1 MAAEGTH
8 EPVLIHAGQH
18 YNASLDEFITSDLKM
33 PPPAHHLGVGS
44 GTHAYQVGET
54 MTRLEAVLDAKQYRA
69 LVVAGDV
76 NATLAG
82 AIVAAK
88 SGVTLAHL
96 EAGIRSY
103 DRSMPEEI
111 NRVLTDQLAEIC
123 LTPSHDANLNLKREG
138 IAESRI
144 HFVGNTMIDSL
155 DFHIEDAR
163 VRQVAAGYGLC
174 SRGYGVVTLHRPA
187 NVDSKPGLSKILN
200 TLGTISAQLPLLFP
214 VHPRT
219 LRQLGSRKLPAGI
232 RAIEPLG
239 YIDFLSAIG
248 DARLVLTD
256 SGGIQEETT
265 VLGVPCV
272 TLRENTE
279 RPVTLTEGTNYL
291 VGTDHG
297 RIMETVE
304 KVLGSPMPE
313 PCRPDGWD
321 GHAAERAATVLAN
334 EIS

>member
-1 MAAEGTH
+1 
-8 EPVLIHAGQH
+8 
-18 YNASLDEFITSDLKM
+18 M

-44 GTHAYQVGET
+44 GTHGYQVGET
-54 MTRLEAVLDAKQYRA
+54 MTRLEAVLNEERYPA

-111 NRVLTDQLAEIC
+111 NRVLTDQVADLC
-123 LTPSHDANLNLKREG
+123 LTPSREAGPNLQREG
-138 IAESRI
+138 IDESKI

-155 DFHIEDAR
+155 DLHIEDAR
-163 VRQVAAGYGLC
+163 SRQVTADHGL
-174 SRGYGVVTLHRPA
+174 SPQGYGVVTLHRPA
-187 NVDSKPGLSKILN
+187 NVDDEPGLSEILE
-200 TLGTISAQLPLLFP
+200 TLGKIAAQLPLLFP

-219 LRQLGSRKLPAGI
+219 LQQLGTRELPTGMK
-232 RAIEPLG
+232 AIEPMG
-239 YIDFLSAIG
+239 YIDFLSAVG

-265 VLGVPCV
+265 VLGVPCI

-279 RPVTLTEGTNYL
+279 RPVTVTEGTNQL
-291 VGTDHG
+291 TGTDHD
-297 RIMETVE
+297 RIMRAVE
-304 KVLGSPMPE
+304 EVLGSPMPV

-321 GHAAERAATVLAN
+321 GHAAERGSRARF
-334 EIS
+334 